1 MPAKTASEIASA
13 SVTSRISA
21 PRFGVSRRSA
31 NGQRSPGSF
40 MGASRRASWTDVAG
54 TRRALEA
61 ADRFRQEH
69 FRQPQDDI
77 REQHG
82 ECDRGKEYDVKRQRA
97 HDRLAEAD
105 AHVFG

>member
-1 MPAKTASEIASA
+1 MPAKTASDIASA
-13 SVTSRISA
+13 SVTSRMSA

-31 NGQRSPGSF
+31 NGQRLPGSF
-40 MGASRRASWTDVAG
+40 MGGASRPASWTDVAG
-54 TRRALEA
+54 TGRALEA

-97 HDRLAEAD
+97 HD
-105 AHVFG
+105 